1 MALLIFAIVVILVA
15 ILCIMLSD
23 ALCAAASVTPP
34 IPLVCRIIILLV
46 AILAIA
52 NRAGFI

>member
-15 ILCIMLSD
+15 VLCMWLVDLIPNANPPLPAILKI
-23 ALCAAASVTPP
+23 A
-34 IPLVCRIIILLV
+34 ILLL

-52 NRAGFI
+52 NRAGFL